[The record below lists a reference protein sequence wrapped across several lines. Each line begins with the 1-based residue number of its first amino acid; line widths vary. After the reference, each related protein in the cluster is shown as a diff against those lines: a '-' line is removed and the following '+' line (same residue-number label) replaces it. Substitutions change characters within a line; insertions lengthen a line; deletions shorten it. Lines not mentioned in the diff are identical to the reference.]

1 MKTILQK
8 TKWYKSLKDAFVI
21 LLASLLFAVGMEL
34 FLIPNNLN
42 IGGFIG
48 IAQIISIANIK
59 YMSNG
64 IFFIILNIPVLIAAG
79 FFFSKKF
86 ILNTASEVVLSGVFM
101 DLFYRLNLSEL
112 IGLINK
118 TNLTLI
124 ALSGGI
130 IVAASIAAT
139 FSIGGSSGGTDII
152 SLLLQKKFKLN
163 SAFRIFLIFDALVIL
178 IYSII
183 LKNTNILFYS
193 ITSLITY
200 QVGMEMILNGI
211 SNAVL
216 FEVITDHS
224 DALIKAISEK
234 LDRGS
239 TMFKAVGTYTK
250 ENKEVVVC
258 VVRKRQATQ
267 AAAIIKEI
275 APDSFSYSI
284 PIKEVIGEGFKNLN
298 F

>member
-1 MKTILQK
+1 MKAKLLK
-8 TKWYKSLKDAFVI
+8 TKWFIPTKNALII
-21 LLASLLFAVGMEL
+21 LLASLLFAVGMEM
-34 FLIPNNLN
+34 FLVPNNLN

-48 IAQIISIANIK
+48 IAQIISLLNIK
-59 YMSNG
+59 FLSNG
-64 IFFIILNIPVLIAAG
+64 FLYIILNIPVLIAAG

-86 ILNTASEVVLSGVFM
+86 VLYTSSEVILSGVFM
-101 DLFYRLNLSEL
+101 DLFYRLKLADF
-112 IGLINK
+112 IGLADK

-130 IVAASIAAT
+130 IVGASIAAT
-139 FSIGGSSGGTDII
+139 FTIGSSSGGTDII
-152 SLLLQKKFKLN
+152 SLLVQKKFKLN

-178 IYSII
+178 IYSIL
-183 LKNTNILFYS
+183 LKDTNILFYS

-216 FEVITDHS
+216 FEIITDNS
-224 DALIKAISEK
+224 EALVKAISEK
-234 LDRGS
+234 LARGS

-250 ENKEVVVC
+250 KEKEVVVC

-267 AAAIIKEI
+267 AASIIKEL
-275 APDSFSYSI
+275 APDSFFYSI